1 MIEQGPLTLAKV
13 SVHEL
18 PRRTYALEEHN
29 AEREE
34 EEEEGTENEIS
45 MIEQGPLTLA
55 KVSVHELQRGNYETT
70 V

>member
-18 PRRTYALEEHN
+18 PRGTYALEEHN
-29 AEREE
+29 AEREQE
-34 EEEEGTENEIS
+34 DETENEIS

-55 KVSVHELQRGNYETT
+55 KVSVHELQRGTYETT